1 MPRVELTADLSAYI
15 RERIER
21 FADEAS
27 PKEVQF
33 HALHIKAH
41 GALPLY
47 SAWTA
52 TAGIRPDG
60 ELVSWVTEDWT
71 EGVDEFA
78 DPSWVNLALVQGA
91 RRYPPLKDAIPA
103 RPEGATSCD
112 GCGGAGVIPDLP
124 ENLKNV
130 ICRCGGI
137 GWLPPR
143 ARCE

>member
-1 MPRVELTADLSAYI
+1 MPRVELTADLSDYI

-27 PKEVQF
+27 PGEVRF
-33 HALHIKAH
+33 HARHIETH

-60 ELVSWVTEDWT
+60 ELVSWITEDWP
-71 EGVDEFA
+71 GAADEFA
-78 DPSWVNLALVQGA
+78 DPTWVNLALVQGA
-91 RRYPPLKDAIPA
+91 RRYPALKDLIPP
-103 RPEGATSCD
+103 RPREAEVCD
-112 GCGGAGVIPDLP
+112 GCGGAGAIPDLP

-130 ICRCGGI
+130 ICKCGGI
-137 GWLPPR
+137 GWLPPKD
-143 ARCE
+143 